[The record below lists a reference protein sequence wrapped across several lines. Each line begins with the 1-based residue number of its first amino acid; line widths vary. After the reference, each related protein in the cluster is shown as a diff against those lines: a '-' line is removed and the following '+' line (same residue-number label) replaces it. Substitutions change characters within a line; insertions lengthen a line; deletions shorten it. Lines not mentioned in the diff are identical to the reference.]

1 MFYMMIVHITNMK
14 NILIEITT
22 EKRFQR
28 LKKIFTYKSIV
39 SHNNKGENVFFSTI
53 QRTIFLTITFSFE
66 YKRGKKSK

>member
-1 MFYMMIVHITNMK
+1 MYVLYDCSYYK
-14 NILIEITT
+14 YENILIEITT